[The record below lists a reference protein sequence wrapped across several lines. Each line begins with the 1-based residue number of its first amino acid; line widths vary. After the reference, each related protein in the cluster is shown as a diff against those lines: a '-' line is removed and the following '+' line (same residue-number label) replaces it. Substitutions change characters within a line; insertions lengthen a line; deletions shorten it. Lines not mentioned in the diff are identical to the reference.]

1 MTPLTRFQIHSIKI
15 EIMSSQKKKVTKAPE
30 PKFRYNIGQ
39 KLFVLTFH
47 KGMPENILE
56 VVICARI
63 NRETKQ
69 YGIPVQKTTLT
80 FLSYDCLTP
89 QSGMVKYD
97 ESQLHPSFQQAANK
111 FAEAFLVQRPL

>member
-1 MTPLTRFQIHSIKI
+1 MSTPS
-15 EIMSSQKKKVTKAPE
+15 KKKVTKSE

-47 KGMPENILE
+47 KGAPENIWE

-69 YGIPVQKTTLT
+69 YGIPVTKNTIT

-89 QSGMVKYD
+89 QSGLTIYD
-97 ESQLHPSFQQAANK
+97 ESELHPSFQSAANK
-111 FAEAFLVQRPL
+111 FAEAFLVRRPL

>member
-1 MTPLTRFQIHSIKI
+1 MSTPS
-15 EIMSSQKKKVTKAPE
+15 KKKVTKPE

-39 KLFVLTFH
+39 KLFVLAFH
-47 KGMPENILE
+47 KGMPENIWE

-69 YGIPVQKTTLT
+69 YGIPVQKTSLT
-80 FLSYDCLTP
+80 FLSYDCSTP
-89 QSGMVKYD
+89 QGGMAIYA
-97 ESQLHPSFQQAANK
+97 ESQLHPSFQSAANK